1 MIEGAK
7 QELKRADHLI
17 FVSLKYTRTMDVL
30 ASVIKRLISSL
41 ELVLEA
47 ILQWLLKKKKIKAIP
62 STYKNKIEVIRA
74 NFKKDVTIQEML
86 KFYSYLMRI
95 DKAEHSG
102 RSEFRKGVT
111 LIAIDELGDVIG
123 EINLEKI
130 KEFYLKTIELVD
142 YTGEMLDNKK

>member
-102 RSEFRKGVT
+102 RGEFRKGVT